1 MSLFHA
7 DKRRFRRISQIKHKI
22 FRQSYLRN
30 LLLSA
35 KICGNLSDTK
45 LHFFFVEKQKKPI
58 FGLSFHSHSIFM
70 TSEEYRNMLKE
81 QYKKDLRERK
91 QFVEKVQELKK
102 QEPLLKAIE
111 GLKVEDDSDD
121 WIEKLNQQTAFMDA
135 KTELAADSIVQHQ
148 QQVEHTHSEAE
159 LQKIA
164 AQQLLLEMKRQMG
177 LLPAEEAE
185 PVAEV
190 PKTEEIVAEKEADRP
205 LFGDF

>member
-1 MSLFHA
+1 
-7 DKRRFRRISQIKHKI
+7 
-22 FRQSYLRN
+22 
-30 LLLSA
+30 
-35 KICGNLSDTK
+35 
-45 LHFFFVEKQKKPI
+45 
-58 FGLSFHSHSIFM
+58 M

-135 KTELAADSIVQHQ
+135 KTELAADAVAEQ
-148 QQVEHTHSEAE
+148 QKQQEQVHSEAE

-177 LLPAEEAE
+177 LLPPEEPANIVEEIPVNEENIIEKAEE
-185 PVAEV
+185 
-190 PKTEEIVAEKEADRP
+190 KP

>member
-1 MSLFHA
+1 
-7 DKRRFRRISQIKHKI
+7 
-22 FRQSYLRN
+22 
-30 LLLSA
+30 
-35 KICGNLSDTK
+35 
-45 LHFFFVEKQKKPI
+45 
-58 FGLSFHSHSIFM
+58 M

-91 QFVEKVQELKK
+91 QFIEKVQELKK

-135 KTELAADSIVQHQ
+135 KTELAADAIVNQQKQQEHQ
-148 QQVEHTHSEAE
+148 YSEEE
-159 LQKIA
+159 LKKIA

-177 LLPAEEAE
+177 LLPPEEVT
-185 PVAEV
+185 PVEENSV
-190 PKTEEIVAEKEADRP
+190 ETPKTEEKPVENGDEKP

>member
-1 MSLFHA
+1 
-7 DKRRFRRISQIKHKI
+7 
-22 FRQSYLRN
+22 
-30 LLLSA
+30 
-35 KICGNLSDTK
+35 
-45 LHFFFVEKQKKPI
+45 
-58 FGLSFHSHSIFM
+58 M

-111 GLKVEDDSDD
+111 ALNVEDDSDD

-135 KTELAADSIVQHQ
+135 KTELAADSIAQHQ
-148 QQVEHTHSEAE
+148 QQVEHTHTEAE

-164 AQQLLLEMKRQMG
+164 AQQLLIEMKRQMG
-177 LLPAEEAE
+177 LLPAEEVEE

-190 PKTEEIVAEKEADRP
+190 PKMEEVREEKEDDKP
-205 LFGDF
+205 IFGDF

>member
-1 MSLFHA
+1 
-7 DKRRFRRISQIKHKI
+7 
-22 FRQSYLRN
+22 
-30 LLLSA
+30 
-35 KICGNLSDTK
+35 
-45 LHFFFVEKQKKPI
+45 
-58 FGLSFHSHSIFM
+58 M

-135 KTELAADSIVQHQ
+135 KTELAADAVAEQ
-148 QQVEHTHSEAE
+148 QKQQEQVHSEAE

-177 LLPAEEAE
+177 LLPPEEPANI
-185 PVAEV
+185 VAEIPANEENIV
-190 PKTEEIVAEKEADRP
+190 EKTEEKP